1 MRRRHAVTVAACAA
15 LAVAV
20 AAGVAHSS
28 AAGAGLRSPQP
39 SAAGGSA
46 GRQVE
51 TLGKDALHRLQ
62 IVANLRARLPQTPV
76 VILLGGSSARES
88 TVDDRDWAAQIA
100 QFGGTTVTAYNLGCR
115 HDTYALDREI
125 VKLLPADMP
134 AVVYIGVN
142 LGRFAS
148 PPGAPTVA
156 LPETSFPPP
165 VYYQH
170 IYSVNKKVQ
179 TAATKRFYVDYWLT
193 RRWPELAARYEYNL
207 GALES
212 VIHACLARGLHPVLL
227 DLPRDLAVIGH
238 AFDEPVA
245 MYKAGCVWLS
255 RKYGIPWLTPVKAA
269 GLEDGDFFDLFHLVE
284 PGRVKYQKL
293 LSQKTAR
300 LLDDYGLDRPQPT
313 PTPTPSPTPT
323 PTPTPTPSATP
334 TPTAQPTQDPTASPT
349 PMTTHTP
356 APEPQA

>member
-1 MRRRHAVTVAACAA
+1 MRRRDAVAVAACAA
-15 LAVAV
+15 LAVAA

-28 AAGAGLRSPQP
+28 AAAAGLRSPP
-39 SAAGGSA
+39 SFASGGSA

-62 IVANLRARLPQTPV
+62 IVANLRARLPEEQPV

-100 QFGGTTVTAYNLGCR
+100 RYGGTTVTAYNLGCR

-148 PPGAPTVA
+148 PPGAATVT

-165 VYYQH
+165 VYFQH

-193 RRWPELAARYEYNL
+193 KRWPELTARYQYNL

-313 PTPTPSPTPT
+313 PTPTPSPTPSS
-323 PTPTPTPSATP
+323 TPSATP

-349 PMTTHTP
+349 PITTSTP
-356 APEPQA
+356 TPEPQA